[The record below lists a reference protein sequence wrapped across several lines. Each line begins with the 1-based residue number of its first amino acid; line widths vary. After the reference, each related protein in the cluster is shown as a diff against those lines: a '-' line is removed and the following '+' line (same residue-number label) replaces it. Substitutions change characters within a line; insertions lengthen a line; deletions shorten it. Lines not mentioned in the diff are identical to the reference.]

1 MLTTND
7 IGTIAGVLGQPDE
20 TGDAAWM
27 WNLRHVESGRVLAL
41 SLTLEADCG
50 NGERSTIVS
59 AHTHQGYV
67 ELHGV
72 THCLVIEPDEVMFVA
87 QSGTAVSSIV
97 VGKTCTCSMYANV
110 RVGILKQQI
119 TELDPA
125 VMLAAMQM
133 SLAESLLEQS

>member
-20 TGDAAWM
+20 TGDAVWM
-27 WNLRHVESGRVLAL
+27 WNMRHTESGRVLAL
-41 SLTLEADCG
+41 NITLHAECG
-50 NGERSTIVS
+50 DGERCAIVS

-87 QSGTAVSSIV
+87 HAGSTLSSII

-110 RVGILKQQI
+110 RAGILKQHV

-133 SLAESLLEQS
+133 ALAESTLEQS

>member
-1 MLTTND
+1 
-7 IGTIAGVLGQPDE
+7 
-20 TGDAAWM
+20 
-27 WNLRHVESGRVLAL
+27 
-41 SLTLEADCG
+41 
-50 NGERSTIVS
+50 
-59 AHTHQGYV
+59 
-67 ELHGV
+67 
-72 THCLVIEPDEVMFVA
+72 MFVA